1 MCVGFCSCVISK
13 KDIVQAKNVDL
24 LKMLLRRPFQRPKKK
39 KRKKKHRAT
48 DVFSAFISSGLHPSG
63 KMKKKKGFDSLL
75 IAHSCLFARY

>member
-39 KRKKKHRAT
+39 KEKRNTVRRMCSQLS
-48 DVFSAFISSGLHPSG
+48 SAVACNHLV
-63 KMKKKKGFDSLL
+63 
-75 IAHSCLFARY
+75 R